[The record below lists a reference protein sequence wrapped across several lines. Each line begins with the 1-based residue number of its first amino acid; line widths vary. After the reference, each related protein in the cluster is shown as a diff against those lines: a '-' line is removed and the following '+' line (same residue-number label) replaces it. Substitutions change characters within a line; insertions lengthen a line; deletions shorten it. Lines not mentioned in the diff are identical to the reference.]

1 MSGRGD
7 RVEIAPVPV
16 PADLASMPP
25 LDLRAALDALLA
37 DYVYVLD
44 EDVLDQWP
52 DFFVD
57 DCLYKIIPRENFE
70 MDLPLAVL
78 SCEGRGML
86 MDRVT
91 AIRETLLFEP
101 RALRHITSGM
111 RVSGIERDGSVR
123 VQTNYVVYENTADE
137 TNNVFSVGRY
147 LDRVVSDDG
156 RLKYAEKLCVFDT
169 SVIDTSLIYPI

>member
-1 MSGRGD
+1 MSDQADKAG
-7 RVEIAPVPV
+7 IAPVPV
-16 PADLASMPP
+16 PADLSSMPP

-44 EDVLDQWP
+44 EDDLEQWP
-52 DFFVD
+52 AFFVD
-57 DCLYKIIPRENFE
+57 DGLYKVIPRENFE
-70 MDLPLAVL
+70 RNLPLAVF
-78 SCEGRGML
+78 SCEGQGML
-86 MDRVT
+86 ADRVT

-111 RVSGIERDGSVR
+111 RVLGIDTDGSVR
-123 VQTNYVVYENTADE
+123 IQTNYVVYENTADE
-137 TNNVFSVGRY
+137 TNSVFSVGRY
-147 LDRVVSDDG
+147 LDRIVSDDG

>member
-1 MSGRGD
+1 MSGLGD
-7 RVEIAPVPV
+7 KAAITPVSV
-16 PADLASMPP
+16 PADLASMSPV
-25 LDLRAALDALLA
+25 DLRGALDALLA

-44 EDVLDQWP
+44 EDALEQWP
-52 DFFVD
+52 EFFVD
-57 DCLYKIIPRENFE
+57 DCLYKVIPRENFE

-78 SCEGRGML
+78 SCEGQGML

-101 RALRHITSGM
+101 RAHRHITSGM
-111 RVSGIERDGSVR
+111 RILGIETDGSVR
-123 VQTNYVVYENTADE
+123 IQTNYVVYENTADE
-137 TNNVFSVGRY
+137 TNSVFSVGRY
-147 LDRVVSDDG
+147 LDRVVSDEG

>member
-7 RVEIAPVPV
+7 RVKIAPVTV
-16 PADLASMPP
+16 PADLASMQP

-111 RVSGIERDGSVR
+111 RVAEIERDGSVR

>member
-1 MSGRGD
+1 MSD
-7 RVEIAPVPV
+7 RDHKVEITPVMV
-16 PADLASMPP
+16 PADLSLMAP

-37 DYVYVLD
+37 DYVCVLD
-44 EDVLDQWP
+44 EDALDQWP

-57 DCLYKIIPRENFE
+57 DCLYKVIPRENYE

-111 RVSGIERDGSVR
+111 RVLGIETDGSVR
-123 VQTNYVVYENTADE
+123 IQSNYVVYENTADE
-137 TNNVFSVGRY
+137 TNSVFSVGRY